1 MYEQL
6 INNMC
11 MEDTYISQVFEYYH
25 SCYRAHDWC
34 EQFVYESQRIPDE
47 LRGNAFVG
55 LCDRTIGQI
64 IPVTRD
70 LVGGAVRGGLIHAGL
85 ITSTG
90 GELFRGCI
98 VFPELDNNGNVVSA
112 TGYRYGKR
120 IRHWQPK
127 VVSWQKPEPDD
138 YLLAGMAL
146 AKEVVH
152 AKAFH

>member
-6 INNMC
+6 INSMC
-11 MEDTYISQVFEYYH
+11 MEDTYITQVFEYYH
-25 SCYRAHDWC
+25 SCYKDNDWC
-34 EQFVYESQRIPDE
+34 EKFVCESRRIPDE
-47 LRGNAFVG
+47 IRSNPYVG

-64 IPVTRD
+64 IPATRD
-70 LVGGAVRGGLIHAGL
+70 LVGGAIRGGLQHVGL

-90 GELFRGCI
+90 GELFRGCM
-98 VFPELDNNGNVVSA
+98 VFPTFDDSGKIVAAV
-112 TGYRYGKR
+112 GYRFGKR

-146 AKEVVH
+146 AQEVVH
-152 AKAFH
+152 AKAYH